1 MENVVRMFNDFVK
14 VRLKWCYKYMEYLC
28 FRYFFFYVGKDNK
41 IGLDYFINLI
51 VVIIDIYN
59 KDGVL

>member
-1 MENVVRMFNDFVK
+1 MFNDFVK
-14 VRLKWCYKYMEYLC
+14 VWLKWCYKYMEYLC